1 MARPANTAL
10 RLGAHMSTAGG
21 FHRAVERALS
31 VDATALQI
39 FVKSARQ
46 WKPAPLDPEA
56 AARFRADAAAAGLA
70 PYTLAHAS
78 YLINLAAGD
87 AALRRRS
94 VEALAVE
101 MERCERLGVP
111 GLVLHPGSHVGD
123 GEEVGLERIVA
134 ALDDLLPAPR
144 GRGAP
149 RGVRLLLE
157 NTAGQGSN
165 LGHRFAHLGTLLR
178 EARGRRRLGVCFD
191 TCHALAAGYDFR
203 DAKGY
208 RAMWAE
214 FDREIGLGRLAAF
227 HLNDSKHDAGTRK
240 DRHEHIGRGK
250 IGREGFRR
258 LMRDP
263 RFRGVPMVLETPKGP
278 ELDEDRENLR
288 VLRALAAGK
297 PG

>member
-144 GRGAP
+144 GRAR
-149 RGVRLLLE
+149 RGTSGCCWR
-157 NTAGQGSN
+157 T
-165 LGHRFAHLGTLLR
+165 R
-178 EARGRRRLGVCFD
+178 RGRGATSAIVSRTSGRCCARR
-191 TCHALAAGYDFR
+191 AAAAASASASTPATR
-203 DAKGY
+203 WP
-208 RAMWAE
+208 RATTSAT
-214 FDREIGLGRLAAF
+214 RRATARCGRSSTAT
-227 HLNDSKHDAGTRK
+227 SVSG
-240 DRHEHIGRGK
+240 GS
-250 IGREGFRR
+250 
-258 LMRDP
+258 P
-263 RFRGVPMVLETPKGP
+263 RST
-278 ELDEDRENLR
+278 
-288 VLRALAAGK
+288 
-297 PG
+297 